1 VVLFFYPLDFTF
13 VCPVRAPRRDQSL
26 QCLTEGVSEI
36 AAARRAAAA
45 ADARDA
51 AQTEI
56 IAFSDR
62 AKEFAAIDTA
72 VRTRRPNGRPALCSL
87 RPPAARQALTAARR
101 APRS

>member
-1 VVLFFYPLDFTF
+1 MVLFFYPLDFTF

-72 VRTRRPNGRPALCSL
+72 VRTRGATAGQPCAASGRPQ
-87 RPPAARQALTAARR
+87 RGRR
-101 APRS
+101 